1 MTLDTIATL
10 RALLV
15 PGEYR
20 PAAAYDQHGEDT
32 DSTLIRCGAMDV
44 ATAPEDHA
52 AAIIALHNAAP
63 EVLALAERAALVDAV
78 REVWDLPKAH
88 ATWNAYL
95 GREFDPEGR
104 QRKGGDN
111 DPALIAEDNARQW
124 RVVSAGVT
132 EGHHERLG
140 SVPETLGEGATE
152 QAAWTAALEA
162 GRKARGGSDG

>member
-1 MTLDTIATL
+1 MSNTLNTIAAL

-20 PAAAYDQHGEDT
+20 PAAAYDEHGEDT

-78 REVWDLPKAH
+78 REVW
-88 ATWNAYL
+88 
-95 GREFDPEGR
+95 GDPEMTVSPFRNKDG
-104 QRKGGDN
+104 
-111 DPALIAEDNARQW
+111 PAQWVAWGAEDAQG
-124 RVVSAGVT
+124 RVISA
-132 EGHHERLG
+132 
-140 SVPETLGEGATE
+140 PTE

-162 GRKARGGSDG
+162 GRKARGGNDAE